1 MPNYGMH
8 WSNDGKTWKPL
19 VNPDAE
25 GNEVIARESDEDAL
39 DQFKTAVLAG
49 DVHEGQ
55 QFRFMR
61 IPEASEWNQREG
73 TCAIVPGSHP
83 SSGCPAR
90 AGIDPIPNPER
101 QATESAAP
109 RVRG

>member
-1 MPNYGMH
+1 MPNYAMH
-8 WSNDGKTWKPL
+8 WSNDGKRWKPL

-25 GNEVIARESDEDAL
+25 GNEIITRDNHEDAV

-61 IPEASEWNQREG
+61 TGDANE
-73 TCAIVPGSHP
+73 
-83 SSGCPAR
+83 
-90 AGIDPIPNPER
+90 
-101 QATESAAP
+101 
-109 RVRG
+109 